1 MSERYCPQADI
12 VEWSQAVGIT
22 REELHT
28 QIAKKTEEDLEVLEA
43 WEAGDDEALA
53 AELIDVAIVSLGM
66 LGLLGVDFYQAA
78 QDKMNTTWQKYNP
91 DTIDS
96 YRALGYSREEAFA
109 QMKADWQLTHPN
121 PSYTSNGEQPE
132 ALQLPLNI

>member
-1 MSERYCPQADI
+1 MSERYCPQTDI

-22 REELHT
+22 RADIHT

-53 AELIDVAIVSLGM
+53 AELIDVAIVSLGV

-78 QDKMNTTWQKYNP
+78 QNKMNTTWQKYNP
-91 DTIDS
+91 DTVDS
-96 YRALGYSREEAFA
+96 YRALGLTREEAFA

-121 PSYTSNGEQPE
+121 PSYTSNGGQPE
-132 ALQLPLNI
+132 ALQYRLDI